1 MRIRYTPLAL
11 ADLGEVERY
20 VTGRD
25 GAKAAALVLGRID
38 AALEELTTF
47 PGRGHKGRVAGTRE
61 LVVPRTPFIVAYRPA
76 RGEVHVLAVIHGA
89 RQWPGSF

>member
-38 AALEELTTF
+38 AAVQGLTAF
-47 PGRGHKGRVAGTRE
+47 PGRGRKGRVAGTRE
-61 LVVPRTPFIVAYRPA
+61 LVVPRTPFIVAYRLA
-76 RGEVHVLAVIHGA
+76 RDELHVLAVIHGA